1 MEHVEY
7 KKIEQLG
14 KGTYGTVD
22 LVDYKGQQ
30 AALKKQRI
38 KDEETS
44 IMCNNEVWYFMN
56 YSID

>member
-7 KKIEQLG
+7 EKIRQLG

-44 IMCNNEVWYFMN
+44 IMCNNEV
-56 YSID
+56 